1 MKNICIIPA
10 RGGSKRIPKKNIKN
24 FLGVPIIKYSIEAAF
39 NTKLFK
45 DVIVST
51 DNEEISK
58 LSSEFGA
65 SVPFTRPKRIS
76 NDFSGIK
83 EVIAHAIDFFKLRNI
98 QIDNICCLFATAPF
112 ARVEEIKTGFR
123 LLNLVEKDRF
133 VFTAAKFSFPIQRSF
148 CLDNNKL
155 ALPFDKFATNERSQ
169 DLKDYY
175 HDAGQF
181 YWGTSEAWLS
191 NKNFFEGSMPLII
204 PSWRVQD
211 IDTLEDW
218 QRAELIYK
226 LTLNK

>member
-76 NDFSGIK
+76 NDFLSRLDTYLKYVYALNPKDIQ
-83 EVIAHAIDFFKLRNI
+83 KL
-98 QIDNICCLFATAPF
+98 
-112 ARVEEIKTGFR
+112 
-123 LLNLVEKDRF
+123 
-133 VFTAAKFSFPIQRSF
+133 S
-148 CLDNNKL
+148 
-155 ALPFDKFATNERSQ
+155 
-169 DLKDYY
+169 
-175 HDAGQF
+175 
-181 YWGTSEAWLS
+181 
-191 NKNFFEGSMPLII
+191 
-204 PSWRVQD
+204 D
-211 IDTLEDW
+211 ID
-218 QRAELIYK
+218 
-226 LTLNK
+226 